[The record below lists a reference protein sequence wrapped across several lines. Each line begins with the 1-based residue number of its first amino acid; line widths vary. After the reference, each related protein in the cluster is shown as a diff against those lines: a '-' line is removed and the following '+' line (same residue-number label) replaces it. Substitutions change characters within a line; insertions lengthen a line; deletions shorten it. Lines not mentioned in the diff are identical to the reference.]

1 MLQSR
6 NYAPSLTLAPYV
18 LRHYVFEAALP
29 EDFVLVDSLLSET
42 AFIRVLLKGR
52 WTAETAPGKWE
63 YAGPT
68 VLFGS
73 NGRPLKVRVEGS
85 FKVVGIAIR
94 PSGWRALFGC
104 PASDFADRMVP
115 LADAWNNDANALH
128 AAIKAGHDD
137 AEIIAGIEDMMLKR
151 IAGNPHHAIDAPMR
165 LFETIARHDSTIR
178 VDDAA
183 RQLGLSVRQM
193 ERQCCASFGHTPKML
208 LRRSRFLDL
217 AMAMRGFSDPSQEE
231 LAALRFFDQSHL
243 NREFRR
249 FIGMPPGQ
257 FAKTPTP
264 LFTAGLKLRS
274 EGIGLG
280 ALEQAA

>member
-6 NYAPSLTLAPYV
+6 NYAPSPALAPYV
-18 LRHYVFEAALP
+18 LRHYVFEAELP
-29 EDFVLVDSLLSET
+29 QDFVLIDSLLSET
-42 AFIRVLLKGR
+42 AFIRILLQGR
-52 WTAETAPGKWE
+52 WTAETSPGTWD
-63 YAGPT
+63 YSGPT

-73 NGRPLKVRVEGS
+73 NSRPLKVRVEGG
-85 FKVVGIAIR
+85 FRVVGIAIR
-94 PSGWRALFGC
+94 PSGWRAVFGC

-115 LADAWNNDANALH
+115 LSDAWGDDADALHNAVGS
-128 AAIKAGHDD
+128 ARHDS
-137 AEIIAGIEDMMLKR
+137 EIIARIEDMMATK
-151 IAGNPHHAIDAPMR
+151 IASHHHHAIDAPMR
-165 LFETIARHDSTIR
+165 MFETIARHDSTIR

-183 RQLGLSVRQM
+183 RQLGVSVRQM
-193 ERQCCASFGHTPKML
+193 ERQCCAAFGHTPKML

-280 ALEQAA
+280 ALEEAA